1 MVGAERNSK
10 MVSMNSCARVTR
22 LSMLA
27 VVALSLPPL
36 RPQTNVE
43 RVTVGQPQ
51 KVAGKRNDAVQ
62 TKIPVSILEGFHV
75 NSNTPSDEYLIP
87 LKVTWTSLGALE
99 GGQVSFP
106 KPEKITVG
114 DQSLSVFTGKVD
126 LIVNFKVSAK
136 AAAGPGV
143 ASGKLGYQA
152 CNNKACFPPKSVE
165 FSVPY
170 QVQ

>member
-1 MVGAERNSK
+1 
-10 MVSMNSCARVTR
+10 
-22 LSMLA
+22 MLA
-27 VVALSLPPL
+27 LVVLSLPLL
-36 RPQTNVE
+36 RPQSNVE

-62 TKIPVSILEGFHV
+62 TKIPVSILEGYHV

-99 GGQVSFP
+99 GGQVTFP
-106 KPEKITVG
+106 KAEKIAVG
-114 DQSLSVFTGKVD
+114 DQQLSVFTGKID
-126 LIVNFKVSAK
+126 LAVSFKVSAK
-136 AAAGPGV
+136 APAGPGV

-152 CNNKACFPPKSVE
+152 CNNKSCFPPKSVE
-165 FSVPY
+165 ISVPY

>member
-1 MVGAERNSK
+1 
-10 MVSMNSCARVTR
+10 
-22 LSMLA
+22 MLA
-27 VVALSLPPL
+27 MVVCLPL
-36 RPQTNVE
+36 LLPQSSSE

-62 TKIPVSILEGFHV
+62 TRIPVSILEGYHV

-99 GGQVSFP
+99 GGQVIYP

-114 DQSLSVFTGKVD
+114 DQSLSVFTGKID
-126 LIVNFKVSAK
+126 LSANFKVSAK
-136 AAAGPGV
+136 APAGPGI
-143 ASGKLGYQA
+143 ASGKLSFQA
-152 CNNKACFPPKSVE
+152 CDNSKCFPPKSVE

>member
-1 MVGAERNSK
+1 MLAMV
-10 MVSMNSCARVTR
+10 V
-22 LSMLA
+22 LSMPL
-27 VVALSLPPL
+27 L
-36 RPQTNVE
+36 RPQSNVE

-62 TKIPVSILEGFHV
+62 TRIPVSILDGYHV

-99 GGQVSFP
+99 GGQVTFP
-106 KPEKITVG
+106 KAEKITVG
-114 DQSLSVFTGKVD
+114 DQQLSVFTGKID
-126 LIVNFKVSAK
+126 LAVNFKVSAH
-136 AAAGPGV
+136 APAGPGV

-152 CNNKACFPPKSVE
+152 CNNKSCFPPKNVE
-165 FSVPY
+165 ISVPY

>member
-1 MVGAERNSK
+1 MLAMV
-10 MVSMNSCARVTR
+10 V
-22 LSMLA
+22 LSMPL
-27 VVALSLPPL
+27 L
-36 RPQTNVE
+36 RPQSNVE

-62 TKIPVSILEGFHV
+62 TKIPVSILDGYHV

-99 GGQVSFP
+99 GGQVTFP
-106 KPEKITVG
+106 KAEKITVG
-114 DQSLSVFTGKVD
+114 DQQLSVFTGKID
-126 LIVNFKVSAK
+126 LAVSFKVSAK
-136 AAAGPGV
+136 APAGPGV

-152 CNNKACFPPKSVE
+152 CNDKSCFPPKNIE
-165 FSVPY
+165 ISVPY

>member
-1 MVGAERNSK
+1 
-10 MVSMNSCARVTR
+10 MVSMRFCGRVTR

-27 VVALSLPPL
+27 MVLYLPLL
-36 RPQTNVE
+36 RPQSSTE

-62 TKIPVSILEGFHV
+62 TKIPVSILEGYHV

-99 GGQVSFP
+99 GGQVTFP
-106 KPEKITVG
+106 KAEKITVG
-114 DQSLSVFTGKVD
+114 DQSLSVFTGKFD
-126 LIVNFKVSAK
+126 LAVSFKVSAT
-136 AAAGPGV
+136 APAGPGI
-143 ASGKLGYQA
+143 ATGKLGFQA
-152 CNNKACFPPKSVE
+152 CNNKMCFPPKSIE
-165 FSVPY
+165 IDVPY